1 MYFSRRTKI
10 ILMGLLI
17 LLNIILRFQVVQNE
31 IGWDSF
37 LMHIMTNSLTE
48 YGYARWWLHPLSVF
62 GLYPASYTSTMH
74 FLLSGIEQTT
84 GLEMR
89 WVIFFYCVFFGLVS
103 MFTSYL
109 MAGEIIDDD
118 LFKFLVAFGFSTS
131 PAVVGYTTWT
141 IATRNLLVVLA
152 PLLVYLLL
160 KCRTSIRY
168 VPLTVLFAIFLFATH
183 HLFYFLIPAFFSV
196 AILALAVKLRKLSF
210 IKNLSFK
217 KKALP
222 KKYYTLC
229 SIKRLSSGVA
239 LPLLLPRS
247 RPVAFLNSLIAI
259 FGFLAM
265 YSIPFFTGR
274 FIENSRYASI
284 DMSYVRYTGL
294 LIIPAIGGLF
304 YMIFKHKKAFGEWF
318 LLLTLILLT
327 TFIYEQTYMKWFL
340 PIFLVPFAG
349 IGLLN
354 VIKLSKNRRLGRLA
368 LPLAALFMV
377 LVICFT
383 GYYQFIHF
391 MPGSGKTTINERYI
405 EDSTYNTGRWMKSHI
420 ANGTA
425 ISNDALLGNRIFAA
439 SETAHM
445 LTVSTVA
452 DQIYGFI
459 KVNISKYKRY
469 PLTDE
474 EFWFTGYKGPD
485 PGECTWD
492 YAHRMVISPQKLDI
506 SYLVE
511 NRKCKGVCWHHSNP
525 SVRLL
530 HFAYEKDCIYDCGNI
545 NIWSLD

>member
-1 MYFSRRTKI
+1 MFFSRRTKI

-74 FLLSGIEQTT
+74 FILSGIEQTT

-89 WVIFFYCVFFGLVS
+89 WAIFLYCVFFGLLS

-141 IATRNLLVVLA
+141 IAARNLLVVLA

-168 VPLTVLFAIFLFATH
+168 VPLTVLFAIFLFTTH

-196 AILALAVKLRKLSF
+196 AILALAVKLRKLSL
-210 IKNLSFK
+210 IKDLSFK

-222 KKYYTLC
+222 KKYYTFTLC

-239 LPLLLPRS
+239 LPLLLSRS

-284 DMSYVRYTGL
+284 DMNYVRYIGL

-354 VIKLSKNRRLGRLA
+354 VIKHTKKRRIA

-391 MPGSGKTTINERYI
+391 MFRSSETSINERYI
-405 EDSTYNTGRWMKSHI
+405 EDSTYNTGRWMKTHI
-420 ANGTA
+420 ANGNA
-425 ISNDALLGNRIFAA
+425 ISNDALFGKRIFAA

-445 LTVSTVA
+445 LTGYTVA
-452 DQIYGFI
+452 DQIYGFVE
-459 KVNISKYKRY
+459 VNISEFKRY
-469 PLTDE
+469 PLTEDSFWFDGYSGPDIGESAWESVHRCLKSE
-474 EFWFTGYKGPD
+474 EFNINY
-485 PGECTWD
+485 
-492 YAHRMVISPQKLDI
+492 V
-506 SYLVE
+506 VE
-511 NRKCKGVCWHHSNP
+511 NKKCSGRICWHHGNYP
-525 SVRLL
+525 Q
-530 HFAYEKDCIYDCGNI
+530 FIQYTYEKNCIYDCGNMG
-545 NIWSLD
+545 IWKIR